1 MTDGENAAFSAGC
14 TCACVLIALVTACML
29 LGRWLLP

>member
-1 MTDGENAAFSAGC
+1 MTDGENAAFNAGC
-14 TCACVLIALVTACML
+14 TCAFALVALVTACML